1 MKSGFSSSKLSER
14 PTSESIPGI
23 TGDGRRWFVDDFYET
38 IANIYGGANN
48 LFGAFGGAETNDNNA
63 MQAMFNHNND
73 GSFSLGSG
81 SSDTAIITTDPYEGD
96 YHFAIQG
103 ALSYVGNLDVEVNWL
118 HKYFMEGYVK
128 SVGAVQS
135 ALYMGFYCRDADGN
149 FIDLRN
155 CGGQS
160 NTTLSQ
166 DLEDGDTYAFVTD
179 ASVFTATSDTYY
191 FRNLLFFPPNHAKYF
206 RPWYHT
212 RIGYGSPT
220 MYYSE
225 RDTSNNKLRL
235 STNGNTDGSGDTTW
249 SGGFIPAGT
258 PVSRGVAGGT
268 YHYCLASN
276 STISTSWE
284 RKSNILNTNQ
294 YGSRSSSCAFRQG
307 TKYIRTMN
315 LMNYGQD
322 NNSALYFD
330 NWRLINMTDPGQS
343 SPGKPETGNS
353 NNSYT
358 EKFNDRFGVQ
368 GTRLTKQGALLTNDL
383 NEIAIPGHGGIFSY
397 GNSIYQSSNLKLE
410 IDPEDATTRGGI
422 TTSSGAGIK
431 AAGGTLN
438 DLSGN
443 SNNMNIEGN
452 PYMGFGT
459 SKHDGSGDNLYRTTP
474 SWTDYV
480 TFGCWLKI
488 ASGQNNHGEYWFTDS
503 NRGTAGLSARIYSDI
518 VDGSG
523 SDDVIR
529 FRGWD
534 NGSYSAGSGG
544 SFTLTSTS
552 AINDGVWHYITCV
565 WEKTSKRLYFDGRLE
580 ASTTQAG
587 ASDSSY
593 SSLQVGGVYFNSAV
607 QNSINGQVGPFH
619 MYTNEVLSD
628 DEIYHNYNYF
638 WESRYRWLS
647 DSTIGSNWNQT
658 NNSITY

>member
-23 TGDGRRWFVDDFYET
+23 SGDGRRWFVDDFYET

-179 ASVFTATSDTYY
+179 ASVFSATSDTYY

-206 RPWYHT
+206 RPWWHT

-235 STNGNTDGSGDTTW
+235 STSGNTDGSGDTTW

-258 PVSRGVAGGT
+258 PVGRGVAGGT
-268 YHYCLASN
+268 YNYCISGGG
-276 STISTSWE
+276 TISTSWAQLDQTV
-284 RKSNILNTNQ
+284 NGNG
-294 YGSRSSSCAFRQG
+294 YPSRNSSCTFRQG
-307 TKYIRTMN
+307 TKYIRPMTLN
-315 LMNYGQD
+315 NYGQ
-322 NNSALYFD
+322 SATSAMYID
-330 NWRLINMTDPGQS
+330 NWRFINLTDPGQS
-343 SPGKPETGNS
+343 SPGEYSSYSKAV
-353 NNSYT
+353 NNI
-358 EKFNDRFGVQ
+358 
-368 GTRLTKQGALLTNDL
+368 QGARMTEQGHLLANDL
-383 NEIAIPGHGGIFSY
+383 NEIVLPGHGGVFSY
-397 GNSIYQSSNLKLE
+397 GNSIYKSSNLKLE
-410 IDPEDATTRGGI
+410 IDPEDPTCRGSLASDSGGGI
-422 TTSSGAGIK
+422 KIASGTTSY
-431 AAGGTLN
+431 LV

-443 SNNMNIEGN
+443 GNNMELYGN

-459 SKHDGSGDNLYRTTP
+459 TKQDG
-474 SWTDYV
+474 TDDHAFRNSLSYTGYY
-480 TFGCWLKI
+480 TFGIWMKI
-488 ASGQNNHGEYWFTDS
+488 PSGQDNNGKYWFAEASRTASGCWT
-503 NRGTAGLSARIYSDI
+503 SASYIG
-518 VDGSG
+518 DGSG
-523 SDDVIR
+523 SDDIIIHR
-529 FRGWD
+529 TYD
-534 NGSYSAGSGG
+534 NSGAG
-544 SFTLTSTS
+544 TETVQSTS
-552 AINDGVWHYITCV
+552 AINDGVWHYITV
-565 WEKTSKRLYFDGRLE
+565 VMNKDQASLRLYFDGRLE
-580 ASTTQAG
+580 DEEAGVFNDGNYAS
-587 ASDSSY
+587 
-593 SSLQVGGVYFNSAV
+593 LMVGGTIGCLGTTSL
-607 QNSINGQVGPFH
+607 IGQIGPYH
-619 MYTNEVLSD
+619 MYTNEALTD
-628 DEIYHNYNYF
+628 DQVYHNYNYF

-647 DSTIGSNWNQT
+647 DSTVGAAINAT
-658 NNSITY
+658 NNSISY

>member
-23 TGDGRRWFVDDFYET
+23 SGDGRRWFVDDFYET

-135 ALYMGFYCRDADGN
+135 KSYMGFYCRDADGN

-155 CGGQS
+155 CGGVS

-179 ASVFTATSDTYY
+179 ASVFSATSDTYY

-206 RPWYHT
+206 RPWWHT

-258 PVSRGVAGGT
+258 PVGRGVAGGT
-268 YHYCLASN
+268 YNYCISGGG
-276 STISTSWE
+276 TISTSWAQLDQTV
-284 RKSNILNTNQ
+284 NGNG
-294 YGSRSSSCAFRQG
+294 YPSRNSSCTFRQG
-307 TKYIRTMN
+307 TKYIRPMTLN
-315 LMNYGQD
+315 NYGQ
-322 NNSALYFD
+322 SATSAMYID
-330 NWRLINMTDPGQS
+330 NWRFINLTDPGQS
-343 SPGKPETGNS
+343 SPGEYSSYSKAV
-353 NNSYT
+353 NNI
-358 EKFNDRFGVQ
+358 
-368 GTRLTKQGALLTNDL
+368 QGARMTEQGHLLANDL
-383 NEIAIPGHGGIFSY
+383 NEIVLPGHGGVFSY
-397 GNSIYQSSNLKLE
+397 GNSIYKSSNLKLE
-410 IDPEDATTRGGI
+410 IDPEDPTCRGSLASDSGGGI
-422 TTSSGAGIK
+422 KIASGTTSY
-431 AAGGTLN
+431 LV

-443 SNNMNIEGN
+443 GNNMELYGN

-459 SKHDGSGDNLYRTTP
+459 TKQDG
-474 SWTDYV
+474 TDDHAFRNSLSYTGYY
-480 TFGCWLKI
+480 TFGIWMKI
-488 ASGQNNHGEYWFTDS
+488 PSGQDNNGKYWFAEASRTASGCWT
-503 NRGTAGLSARIYSDI
+503 SASYIG
-518 VDGSG
+518 DGSG
-523 SDDVIR
+523 SDDIIIHR
-529 FRGWD
+529 TYD
-534 NGSYSAGSGG
+534 NSGAG
-544 SFTLTSTS
+544 TETVQSTS
-552 AINDGVWHYITCV
+552 AINDGVWHYITV
-565 WEKTSKRLYFDGRLE
+565 VMNKDQASLRLYFDGRLE
-580 ASTTQAG
+580 DEEAGVFNDGNYAS
-587 ASDSSY
+587 
-593 SSLQVGGVYFNSAV
+593 LMVGGTIGCLGTTSL
-607 QNSINGQVGPFH
+607 IGQIGPYH
-619 MYTNEVLSD
+619 MYTNEALTD
-628 DEIYHNYNYF
+628 DQVYHNYNYF

-647 DSTIGSNWNQT
+647 DSTVGAAINAT
-658 NNSITY
+658 NNSISY

>member
-23 TGDGRRWFVDDFYET
+23 SGDGRRWFVDDFYET

-179 ASVFTATSDTYY
+179 ASVFSATSDTYY

-258 PVSRGVAGGT
+258 PVGRGVAGGT
-268 YHYCLASN
+268 YNYCISGGG
-276 STISTSWE
+276 TISTSWAQLDQTV
-284 RKSNILNTNQ
+284 NGNG
-294 YGSRSSSCAFRQG
+294 YPSRNSSCTFRQG
-307 TKYIRTMN
+307 TKYIRPMTLN
-315 LMNYGQD
+315 NYGQ
-322 NNSALYFD
+322 SATSAMYID
-330 NWRLINMTDPGQS
+330 NWRFINLTDPGQS
-343 SPGKPETGNS
+343 SPGEYSSYSKAV
-353 NNSYT
+353 NNI
-358 EKFNDRFGVQ
+358 
-368 GTRLTKQGALLTNDL
+368 QGARMTEQGHLLANDL
-383 NEIAIPGHGGIFSY
+383 NEIVLPGHGGVFSY
-397 GNSIYQSSNLKLE
+397 GNSIYKSSNLKLE
-410 IDPEDATTRGGI
+410 IDPEDPTCRGSLASDSGGGI
-422 TTSSGAGIK
+422 KIASGTTSY
-431 AAGGTLN
+431 LV

-443 SNNMNIEGN
+443 GNNMELYGN

-459 SKHDGSGDNLYRTTP
+459 TKQDG
-474 SWTDYV
+474 TDDHAFRNSLSYTGYY
-480 TFGCWLKI
+480 TFGIWMKI
-488 ASGQNNHGEYWFTDS
+488 PSGQDNNGKYWFAEASRTASGCWT
-503 NRGTAGLSARIYSDI
+503 SASYIG
-518 VDGSG
+518 DGSG
-523 SDDVIR
+523 SDDIIIHR
-529 FRGWD
+529 TYD
-534 NGSYSAGSGG
+534 NSGAG
-544 SFTLTSTS
+544 TETVQSTS
-552 AINDGVWHYITCV
+552 AINDGVWHYITV
-565 WEKTSKRLYFDGRLE
+565 VMNKDQASLRLYFDGRLE
-580 ASTTQAG
+580 DEEAGVFNDGNYAS
-587 ASDSSY
+587 
-593 SSLQVGGVYFNSAV
+593 LMVGGTIGCLGTTSL
-607 QNSINGQVGPFH
+607 IGQIGPYH
-619 MYTNEVLSD
+619 MYTNEALTD
-628 DEIYHNYNYF
+628 DQVYHNYNYF

-647 DSTIGSNWNQT
+647 DSTVGAAINAT
-658 NNSITY
+658 NNSISY

>member
-14 PTSESIPGI
+14 PTSDGIPGVS
-23 TGDGRRWFVDDFYET
+23 DGHRRWFVDDFYET
-38 IANIYGGANN
+38 VANVYGGANN

-155 CGGQS
+155 CGGVS

-179 ASVFTATSDTYY
+179 ASVFSATSDTYY

-206 RPWYHT
+206 RPWWHT

-235 STNGNTDGSGDTTW
+235 STSGNTDGSGDTTW

-258 PVSRGVAGGT
+258 PVGRGVAGGT
-268 YHYCLASN
+268 YNYCISGG
-276 STISTSWE
+276 STISTSWAQLDQTV
-284 RKSNILNTNQ
+284 NGNG
-294 YGSRSSSCAFRQG
+294 YPSRNSSCTFRQG
-307 TKYIRTMN
+307 TKYIRSMTLN
-315 LMNYGQD
+315 NYGQSAT
-322 NNSALYFD
+322 SALYID
-330 NWRLINMTDPGQS
+330 NWRFINLTDPGQS
-343 SPGKPETGNS
+343 SPGEYSSYSKAV
-353 NNSYT
+353 NNI
-358 EKFNDRFGVQ
+358 Q
-368 GTRLTKQGALLTNDL
+368 GTRLTKQGALHTNDL
-383 NEIAIPGHGGIFSY
+383 NEIVIPGHGGVFSY
-397 GNSIYQSSNLKLE
+397 GNSIYKSSNLKLE
-410 IDPEDATTRGGI
+410 IDPEDPTCRGSLASDSGGGI
-422 TTSSGAGIK
+422 KIASGTTSY
-431 AAGGTLN
+431 LV

-443 SNNMNIEGN
+443 GNNMELYGN

-459 SKHDGSGDNLYRTTP
+459 TKQDG
-474 SWTDYV
+474 TDDHAFRNSIGYQGYY
-480 TFGCWLKI
+480 TFGIWMKI
-488 ASGQNNHGEYWFTDS
+488 PSGQDNNGKYWFAEANRGASGCWT
-503 NRGTAGLSARIYSDI
+503 TASYIGN
-518 VDGSG
+518 GSG
-523 SDDVIR
+523 SDDIVIHR
-529 FRGWD
+529 TYD
-534 NGSYSAGSGG
+534 NSGAG
-544 SFTLTSTS
+544 TETVQSTS
-552 AINDGVWHYITCV
+552 AINDGVWHYVTV
-565 WEKTSKRLYFDGRLE
+565 VMNKDQASLRLYFDGRLE
-580 ASTTQAG
+580 DEEAGVFNDANYAS
-587 ASDSSY
+587 
-593 SSLQVGGVYFNSAV
+593 LMVGGTIGCLGTS
-607 QNSINGQVGPFH
+607 SMTGQIGPYH
-619 MYTNEVLSD
+619 MYVGEALTD
-628 DEIYHNYNYF
+628 DQVYHNYNYF

-647 DSTIGSNWNQT
+647 DSTVGAAINAT
-658 NNSITY
+658 NNSISY

>member
-1 MKSGFSSSKLSER
+1 MQSGFSSSKLSER
-14 PTSESIPGI
+14 PTSESMPGI
-23 TGDGRRWFVDDFYET
+23 SGDGRKWFVDDNHEAT
-38 IANIYGGANN
+38 ANIYGGANSLYGAWGTLEANDADASKAIFN
-48 LFGAFGGAETNDNNA
+48 LPLSS
-63 MQAMFNHNND
+63 
-73 GSFSLGSG
+73 SFSLGSG
-81 SSDTAIITTDPYEGD
+81 SSDYGIITTDPYEGD
-96 YHFAIQG
+96 FHFAYQG
-103 ALSYVGNLDVEVNWL
+103 TGTRIGLLYVCVNPY
-118 HKYFMEGYVK
+118 HKYFMEVYMR
-128 SVGAVQS
+128 SVGATQS
-135 ALYMGFYCRDADGN
+135 KLYCGFYPRDADGN

-166 DLEDGDTYAFVTD
+166 DLEDGDTYAYVTD
-179 ASVFTATSDTYY
+179 ASVFTATSGTYY
-191 FRNLLFFPPNHAKYF
+191 YRNLLFFPPNHAKYF
-206 RPWYHT
+206 RPWYYT
-212 RIGYGSPT
+212 RVGYGDPT

-225 RDTSNNKLRL
+225 RDTGNNRLRL

-258 PVSRGVAGGT
+258 PVCRGVAGGS
-268 YHYCLASN
+268 YMYCLASN
-276 STISTSWE
+276 LSVSTSWE
-284 RKSNILNTNQ
+284 RRSNILNTNQ
-294 YGSRSSSCAFRQG
+294 YGVRSSSCAFRPG
-307 TKYIRTMN
+307 TKYIQTMN

-330 NWRLINMTDPGQS
+330 NWRLINITDPGQS
-343 SPGKPETGNS
+343 SPGNYE
-353 NNSYT
+353 SYAQT
-358 EKFNDRFGVQ
+358 FNDTFGQQ
-368 GTRLTKQGALLTNDL
+368 GTRLTKEGALLTNDL
-383 NEIAIPGHGGIFSY
+383 NEIVMPGLGGEFSY
-397 GNSIYQSSNLKLE
+397 GKSIYKSSNLKLE

-593 SSLQVGGVYFNSAV
+593 TSLQVGGAYYNSAV
-607 QNSINGQVGPFH
+607 QHSINGQVGPFH

-658 NNSITY
+658 NNSISY

>member
-23 TGDGRRWFVDDFYET
+23 TGDGRRWFIDDFYET
-38 IANIYGGANN
+38 VANIYGGANN

-96 YHFAIQG
+96 FHFAIQG

-179 ASVFTATSDTYY
+179 ASVFSATSDTYY

-206 RPWYHT
+206 RPWWHT

-268 YHYCLASN
+268 YNYCISGGG
-276 STISTSWE
+276 TISTSWAQLDQTV
-284 RKSNILNTNQ
+284 NGNG
-294 YGSRSSSCAFRQG
+294 YPSRNSSCTFRQG
-307 TKYIRTMN
+307 TKYIRPMTLN
-315 LMNYGQD
+315 NYGQSAT
-322 NNSALYFD
+322 SALYID
-330 NWRLINMTDPGQS
+330 NWRFINLTDPGQS
-343 SPGKPETGNS
+343 SPGEYSSYSKAV
-353 NNSYT
+353 NNI
-358 EKFNDRFGVQ
+358 
-368 GTRLTKQGALLTNDL
+368 QGARITEQGHLLANDL
-383 NEIAIPGHGGIFSY
+383 NEIVLPGHGGVFSY
-397 GNSIYQSSNLKLE
+397 GNSIYKSSNLKLE

-422 TTSSGAGIK
+422 TSSSGAGIK

-459 SKHDGSGDNLYRTTP
+459 SKHDGSGDNLYRTSP
-474 SWTDYV
+474 SWTDYM

-488 ASGQNNHGEYWFTDS
+488 ASGQDNGGQYWFMDS
-503 NRGTAGLSARIYSDI
+503 NRSSGSVSARIYSEI
-518 VDGSG
+518 VNGSG
-523 SDDVIR
+523 SDDNIT
-529 FRGWD
+529 FKGWD
-534 NGSYSAGSGG
+534 NGAGG

-552 AINDGVWHYITCV
+552 AINDGVWHYIVAV

-580 ASTTQAG
+580 ASTTQSG

-593 SSLQVGGVYFNSAV
+593 SSLQVGGAYFNSAV
-607 QNSINGQVGPFH
+607 QDSINGQVGPFH
-619 MYTNEVLSD
+619 MYTNEALSD
-628 DEIYHNYNYF
+628 DQIYHNYNYF

-647 DSTIGSNWNQT
+647 DSTVGAAINAT